1 MRMKVSHE
9 QFEIHGDR
17 LRHAPTGA
25 LFWMGE
31 TDVAACD
38 LGLTGTDTGAGPDYN
53 TGELK
58 QAAYEVFKL
67 QKGTCI

>member
-1 MRMKVSHE
+1 MKVTHD
-9 QFEIHGDR
+9 QFEVHGDR

-31 TDVAACD
+31 TDVVSCEMGLAGID
-38 LGLTGTDTGAGPDYN
+38 LGAGHDYDP
-53 TGELK
+53 EDLK

-67 QKGTCI
+67 QRAKCV

>member
-1 MRMKVSHE
+1 MKISHD

-31 TDVAACD
+31 TLICATHGRGMFRID
-38 LGLTGTDTGAGPDYN
+38 LSG
-53 TGELK
+53 
-58 QAAYEVFKL
+58 V
-67 QKGTCI
+67 

>member
-1 MRMKVSHE
+1 MHMKVSHD

-31 TDVAACD
+31 TDVVSCEM
-38 LGLTGTDTGAGPDYN
+38 GLAGTDMGTGHDYDPE
-53 TGELK
+53 ELK
-58 QAAYEVFKL
+58 QTAYEVFKL
-67 QKGTCI
+67 QKAKCV

>member
-1 MRMKVSHE
+1 MHMKVSHE

-25 LFWMGE
+25 LFWMGGN
-31 TDVAACD
+31 DVVLCE
-38 LGLTGTDTGAGPDYN
+38 LGLAGTNMGAGHDYDPA
-53 TGELK
+53 ELK

-67 QKGTCI
+67 HKATCI

>member
-1 MRMKVSHE
+1 MHMKVSHD

-17 LRHAPTGA
+17 LRHTPTGA

-31 TDVAACD
+31 TNVVNCD
-38 LGLTGTDTGAGPDYN
+38 MGLAGRDMGGGHDYDPD
-53 TGELK
+53 ELK

-67 QKGTCI
+67 QKSACV

>member
-1 MRMKVSHE
+1 MHMKVSRD

-31 TDVAACD
+31 TDVVSCEM
-38 LGLTGTDTGAGPDYN
+38 GPE
-53 TGELK
+53 ELK
-58 QAAYEVFKL
+58 QAAYEAFKL
-67 QKGTCI
+67 QKARCG